1 MSKNQKQQIYPLL
14 SVSIIIVSLFT
25 LVFLQMEVRRMGYAL
40 LKQTREYKNLQDDHR
55 MKVMR
60 HAKVM
65 RPERLKDLAVNR
77 LTLNEAKSGQIIHM
91 AGEKIAVRQ

>member
-1 MSKNQKQQIYPLL
+1 MSQQQKSQLYPLL
-14 SVSIIIVSLFT
+14 SVIIIIVSLFT

-40 LKQTREYKNLQDDHR
+40 LKQTREYKNLQDQHR
-55 MKVMR
+55 MNIMR

-65 RPERLKDLAVNR
+65 RPERLRDLAVQR

-91 AGEKIAVRQ
+91 SGEKIAIRQ